1 MALNYDNDTFM
12 PIVESIAF
20 HILALRYVT
29 FFVPVAIFYTF
40 LLMVSRIQQWCT
52 PPDKSEYS
60 GIEVLTPP
68 KV

>member
-12 PIVESIAF
+12 PILESIAF

-40 LLMVSRIQQWCT
+40 LLMVLYVN
-52 PPDKSEYS
+52 EY
-60 GIEVLTPP
+60 LYFLLYLFY
-68 KV
+68 